1 MVHGFFVAA
10 CGLSPLVVSRGCF
23 LIAVHKLLIV
33 MVSLVA
39 ALEFMGFSSCSTW
52 AQELLRLSSG
62 MQVQ

>member
-10 CGLSPLVVSRGCF
+10 CGFSPVVSRGYF

-33 MVSLVA
+33 MVSLVVV
-39 ALEFMGFSSCSTW
+39 LEFMGFSSCSTW
-52 AQELLRLSSG
+52 AQELWHLSSG